1 MPASPGVILVVD
13 DNEMN
18 RDVISRQIKRQGH
31 EVMTASSGMQAL
43 EMLKAQPFDLI
54 LLDIMMPGMNGYEV
68 LERLR
73 ADEALRRIP
82 VVVVSAVDDLD
93 SVVRCVELGAEDY
106 LFKPINRTLL
116 RARVDTCLEKRSLQE
131 KEVGYLKEINRLK
144 DEFLRMVSHDLKNPL
159 FVIIGYLHIL
169 ETGDY
174 LTNEEGKEFL
184 SEIGRSA
191 ARMQTLIEDLLDL
204 NKIESGL
211 AIKLEPVPMNS
222 FLQLRLSEFT
232 LLAQEKQI
240 ELVFDP
246 GPETELFL
254 DPNRMAQVLANLI
267 SNAIKYT
274 PSGGSVELSTVVESD
289 HMVITIADT
298 GFGIPEDAISHLF
311 EKFYRVNRAEHM
323 RSEGTGLGLAI
334 VQAIVEQHQGTIR
347 VESQLGVGSVFT
359 VSLPRMAQKL
369 HPG

>member
-1 MPASPGVILVVD
+1 MPVAPGLILVVD

-31 EVMTASSGMQAL
+31 EVITASSGIQAL
-43 EMLKAQPFDLI
+43 EMLQAQPFDLI

-73 ADEALRRIP
+73 ADESLRRIP

-93 SVVRCVELGAEDY
+93 SVIRCVELGAEDY

-116 RARVDTCLEKRSLQE
+116 RARVDACLEKRSLQE
-131 KEVGYLKEINRLK
+131 KEVGYLKAINRLK

-174 LTNEEGKEFL
+174 LANEEGRDFL
-184 SEIGRSA
+184 AEIGRSA
-191 ARMQTLIEDLLDL
+191 TRMQTLIEDLLDL

-211 AIKLEPVPMNS
+211 SINPESVAINS
-222 FLQLRLSEFT
+222 FLQRGLSEFA

-240 ELVFDP
+240 NLVFSP
-246 GPETELFL
+246 GPEIELSI
-254 DPNRMAQVLANLI
+254 DPNRMTQVLANLI

-274 PSGGSVELSTVVESD
+274 PAGGSVELSSIVEAD
-289 HMVITIADT
+289 HIAIKITDT
-298 GFGIPEDAISHLF
+298 GFGIPEEAVPHLF

-323 RSEGTGLGLAI
+323 QSEGTGLGLAI
-334 VQAIVEQHQGTIR
+334 VQAIVEQHQGT
-347 VESQLGVGSVFT
+347 VEVTSQLGVGSTFT
-359 VSLPRMAQKL
+359 VSLPIPTAIGQA
-369 HPG
+369 